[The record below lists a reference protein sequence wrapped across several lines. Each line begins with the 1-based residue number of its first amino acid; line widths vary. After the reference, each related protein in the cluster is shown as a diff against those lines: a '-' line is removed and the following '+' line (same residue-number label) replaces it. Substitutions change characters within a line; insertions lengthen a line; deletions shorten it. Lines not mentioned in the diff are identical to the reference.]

1 VAVLQ
6 ESKTYATEKSD
17 VHQGFQVL
25 CAYLVDIVVCSRPV
39 QNLSI
44 LVLLFWFGIYL
55 YNLFL
60 LHLRVLVL
68 WRVQLACLSIVDI
81 IVNCLFS
88 MWHNPSVFVQYVVE
102 RD

>member
-1 VAVLQ
+1 
-6 ESKTYATEKSD
+6 
-17 VHQGFQVL
+17 
-25 CAYLVDIVVCSRPV
+25 VVCSRPV

-44 LVLLFWFGIYL
+44 LLPLFWFGIYL

-81 IVNCLFS
+81 IVNRLFS
-88 MWHNPSVFVQYVVE
+88 VWHNSSVFLQYVVE

>member
-1 VAVLQ
+1 
-6 ESKTYATEKSD
+6 
-17 VHQGFQVL
+17 
-25 CAYLVDIVVCSRPV
+25 VVCSRPV

-44 LVLLFWFGIYL
+44 LLLFWFGIYL

-60 LHLRVLVL
+60 LHLKVLVL

-88 MWHNPSVFVQYVVE
+88 MWHNPSVSVQYVVE